1 MKKIGLFGLTFQSGN
16 KGCSALAYSFLEI
29 LFRCVKEEVQIIVFS
44 YLQNEKIVGYEEKLN
59 IVIQPFSLNGIKNIS
74 NLNHQIKECD
84 IVFDFT
90 EGDSFSDIYGIKRAV
105 KVSLTKEMTI
115 RNNVPLVLGPQT
127 YGPYRNFLIKKWAK
141 RIVNKSN
148 YACARDMTSSERM
161 EKITKKKMDYFT
173 DIAFALPP
181 DDKNYQMSSR
191 KKIGINVSSLLMNGG
206 YTGDNQF
213 GLKVDYS
220 QYIESL
226 IERVLE
232 MEEYEIHLIP
242 HVISAVYDS
251 VENDFKACN
260 ILKEKYP
267 EIVVAPPFDTPMEA
281 KRYMSEMDVFTGA
294 RMHATI
300 GAFSMKVP
308 TIPFSYSPKFEGLF
322 DSLKYNYVIHGK
334 TMSTKEA
341 VDKTIELIQNK
352 NELLEKQ
359 KISLEIIDNKL
370 NMLYDKI
377 SKILEMV

>member
-1 MKKIGLFGLTFQSGN
+1 MKTIGLFGLTFQSGN

-29 LFRCVKEEVQIIVFS
+29 LNKCVKEEKQIIVFS

-59 IVIQPFSLNGIKNIS
+59 IEIRPFSLNGIKNIK
-74 NLNHQIKECD
+74 NLNAQIKNCD

-127 YGPYRNFLIKKWAK
+127 YGPYYNLFIKKWAK
-141 RIVNKSN
+141 RIVKKSY

-161 EKITKKKMDYFT
+161 EKITKKKMDYYT
-173 DIAFALPP
+173 DIAFVLPA
-181 DDKNYQMSSR
+181 DDKNHQMSNR
-191 KKIGINVSSLLMNGG
+191 KKIGINVSGLLMNGG

-213 GLKVDYS
+213 GLKVDYR
-220 QYIESL
+220 QYIEGL
-226 IERVLE
+226 IERILE
-232 MEEYEIHLIP
+232 EEDCEIHLIP

-267 EIVVAPPFDTPMEA
+267 QVIVAPPFDTPMEA
-281 KRYMSEMDVFTGA
+281 KRYMSEMDVFSGA

-322 DSLKYNYVIHGK
+322 NSLEYDYVIHGK

-341 VDKTIELIQNK
+341 VDKTIEFIENK
-352 NELLEKQ
+352 NELIAKQ
-359 KISLEIIDNKL
+359 QISIELIDKKL
-370 NMLYDKI
+370 NALYKKI
-377 SKILEMV
+377 TKILETI